1 MSRHSDVRT
10 ESALAREL
18 AALNDA
24 RELGEGRLD
33 DAALQQVYDV
43 LERAT
48 SRRSL
53 SADHTVVG
61 FFGATGSGKSSLF
74 NAVAGTDAARVAV
87 RRPTT
92 SEPLA
97 MVWQPDG
104 SAPLLD
110 WLEVS
115 ERREGGPVPGLTDG
129 GGGLVLLDLPDF
141 DSVQRAHRETVER
154 LAGQVDVLV
163 WVVDPQKY
171 ADAAIHN
178 DFIRPFSA
186 HAAVTLIVL
195 NQVDRLA
202 MSEVKPVLE
211 SLSSILDGDGLGKVS
226 VLGVSAV
233 TGEGV
238 DKLRREVAAVVKSK
252 QAQSAR
258 LAADVAVAA
267 ERLGSVAGTGSAAGI
282 HQQDRKALAA
292 GLGEAVHVE
301 TVVSAVRTSY
311 RLEATRRTGW
321 PVTRWVSRFRKDPLR
336 RLSLRRE
343 GASEVNRTSLPPAG
357 PAEQAQLDSAVRG
370 FADAVSDGASGPWRA
385 SIRAAARSNRAALP
399 EALDQAVASTDLKA
413 NTRAWWWPVFSVIQ
427 WLALLVAVG
436 GLVWLGVLAALGYF
450 QMPVPEAPRVE
461 GWPLPTLMVAAGLVV
476 GIFLAVTSRFLAAA
490 GSRGRAA
497 AARRRLR
504 DSVSGTA
511 GSLVVDPAEAEIVR
525 HRAFQDALAAAGG

>member
-1 MSRHSDVRT
+1 MSRHRDART
-10 ESALAREL
+10 ESALARRL
-18 AALNDA
+18 DALNEA

-33 DAALQQVYDV
+33 DAALQQAYGV

-74 NAVAGTDAARVAV
+74 NAVAATDAARMAV

-110 WLEVS
+110 WLEVA
-115 ERREGGPVPGLTDG
+115 ERREGGPVPCLRDD

-141 DSVQRAHRETVER
+141 DSVQRANRETAER

-178 DFIRPFSA
+178 EFIRPFSA
-186 HAAVTLIVL
+186 HAAVTLVVL

-202 MSEVKPVLE
+202 ASEVKPVLE
-211 SLSSILDGDGLGKVS
+211 SLSSILDRDGLGKVS
-226 VLGVSAV
+226 VLAVSAV
-233 TGEGV
+233 TGDGV
-238 DKLRREVAAVVKSK
+238 DELRRRVAAVVKAK
-252 QAQSAR
+252 AAQSAR

-267 ERLGSVAGTGSAAGI
+267 GHLGAAAGTGRAAGI

-292 GLGEAVHVE
+292 GLADAVHVE

-311 RLEATRRTGW
+311 RLEAVKRTGW
-321 PVTRWVSRFRKDPLR
+321 PVTRWMARFRKDPLR
-336 RLSLRRE
+336 RLGLRRE
-343 GASEVNRTSLPPAG
+343 GASEVNRTSLPPADAAG
-357 PAEQAQLDSAVRG
+357 QARLDSALRD
-370 FADAVSDGASGPWRA
+370 FADAASDGAAGPWRA
-385 SIRAAARSNRAALP
+385 SIRAAARSNREALP
-399 EALDQAVASTDLKA
+399 DALDQAVASADLKA
-413 NTRAWWWPVFSVIQ
+413 NARAWWWPVFSLIQ

-450 QMPVPEAPRVE
+450 QLPVPQAPRVE
-461 GWPLPTLMVAAGLVV
+461 GWPLPTLMVAAGVVV
-476 GIFLAVTSRFLAAA
+476 GLFLAVTSRFLAAA
-490 GSRGRAA
+490 GARGRAA

-504 DSVSGTA
+504 EGVA
-511 GSLVVDPAEAEIVR
+511 GAAESLVLEPTEAELAR
-525 HRAFQDALAAAGG
+525 YRRFQEALDAAR